1 MPELNRELKP
11 CPFCGG
17 VAELHT
23 GYHSIEEVAFKKS
36 EIPKDAKFLYEKI
49 ISKQRKF
56 YYKRKKFIPR
66 CVDASCVGRTTHIFW
81 NEEVAINAWNRR
93 DKNE

>member
-1 MPELNRELKP
+1 MENRELKP

-23 GYHSIEEVAFKKS
+23 GYHSISEMAYKKS
-36 EIPKDAKFLYEKI
+36 EIPRNAMFLYEKVTP
-49 ISKQRKF
+49 KQRMF

-66 CVDASCVGRTTHIFW
+66 CTESSCVGRATKIFW
-81 NEEVAINAWNRR
+81 DEDTAINAWNRR
-93 DKNE
+93 ANDGT

>member
-1 MPELNRELKP
+1 MEHNELKP

-23 GYHSIEEVAFKKS
+23 GYHSINEIADKKS
-36 EIPKDAKFLYEKI
+36 EIPKDAMFLFEKVTAK
-49 ISKQRKF
+49 KQRMF

-66 CVDASCVGRTTHIFW
+66 CTVTPCVGRTTHIFW
-81 NEEVAINAWNRR
+81 DEEVAINAWNRR
-93 DKNE
+93 ANDGT